1 VITSRFSANR
11 SPSFVLALSLLESDS
26 ACANLVATHAGSRSV
41 SATKIREWEV
51 VGIDLIG
58 RIDGLEVGEHSL
70 AFWGLGQVGVAI
82 KGPGGVIYVDPYLTD
97 SDGAGGSLPRTFPPP
112 LSPAEV
118 TNAAV
123 VLLTHVHIDH
133 TDPDTVLPLSG
144 ASPEARFVASF
155 TSSDALVEAGLDE
168 DRIFVPEVGEPVEVA
183 GARVTALPSSH
194 TELEHD
200 PGRGYPYL
208 GYVIEWNG
216 VTVYHAGDTVVYD
229 GLIET
234 LSAWDIDIAFV
245 PINGRDYFRTER
257 GIVGNADLRET
268 AELTE
273 TLDIGLIVP
282 THYDLIEGNT
292 VDPGHFVSHL
302 YSLNPMRPQKLLR
315 PGELL
320 YFVKDP
326 DD

>member
-1 VITSRFSANR
+1 
-11 SPSFVLALSLLESDS
+11 
-26 ACANLVATHAGSRSV
+26 
-41 SATKIREWEV
+41 V

-58 RIDGLEVGEHSL
+58 RIDALEVGAHSL
-70 AFWGLGQVGVAI
+70 AFWGLGQVAVVI
-82 KGPGGVIYVDPYLTD
+82 KGAGGVIYVDPYLTD
-97 SDGAGGSLPRTFPPP
+97 SDGEGGNLPRTFPPP
-112 LSPAEV
+112 LAPEEV
-118 TNAAV
+118 TNATA

-133 TDPDTVLPLSG
+133 TDPDTVLPLSE
-144 ASPEARFVASF
+144 ASSEARFVASF
-155 TSSDALVEAGLDE
+155 TSSDTLVEAGLDE
-168 DRIFVPEVGEPVEVA
+168 DRILVPEVGVPVEVA

-200 PGRGYPYL
+200 PERGYPYL
-208 GYVIEWNG
+208 GYVIEWND

-257 GIVGNADLRET
+257 GIVGNADFRET

-302 YSLNPMRPQKLLR
+302 YGLNPMRPQKLLR

-320 YFVKDP
+320 YLVKDP
-326 DD
+326 AD

>member
-1 VITSRFSANR
+1 MFSANCGLWFAC
-11 SPSFVLALSLLESDS
+11 SLTLALSYLEGDS
-26 ACANLVATHAGSRSV
+26 ACANLVAIDAGSKRV
-41 SATKIREWEV
+41 SATKIREGEV

-58 RIDGLEVGEHSL
+58 RIDALEVGGRSL

-82 KGPGGVIYVDPYLTD
+82 KGSGGVLYVDPYLTD

-112 LSPAEV
+112 LAPAEV
-118 TNAAV
+118 TNASAL
-123 VLLTHVHIDH
+123 LLTHVHVDH
-133 TDPDTVLPLSG
+133 TDPDTVLPLSE
-144 ASPEARFVASF
+144 ASPEARFVAPF
-155 TSSDALVEAGLDE
+155 TSGDTLVEAGLDG
-168 DRIFVPEVGEPVEVA
+168 DRIFVPEVGESVEIA
-183 GARVTALPSSH
+183 GARITALPSSH

-200 PGRGYPYL
+200 SERGYPYL

-234 LSAWDIDIAFV
+234 LSAWDIDVAFV
-245 PINGRDYFRTER
+245 PINGRDYFRTQR
-257 GIVGNADLRET
+257 GLVGNTDLRET

-292 VDPGHFVSHL
+292 ADPGHFVSHL
-302 YSLNPMRPQKLLR
+302 YNLNPMRPQKLLR

-326 DD
+326 GI

>member
-1 VITSRFSANR
+1 
-11 SPSFVLALSLLESDS
+11 
-26 ACANLVATHAGSRSV
+26 
-41 SATKIREWEV
+41 V

-58 RIDGLEVGEHSL
+58 RIDALEVGAHSL
-70 AFWGLGQVGVAI
+70 AFWGLGQVGVVI
-82 KGPGGVIYVDPYLTD
+82 KGAGGVIYVDPYLTD
-97 SDGAGGSLPRTFPPP
+97 SDGEGGNLPRTFPPP
-112 LSPAEV
+112 LAPEEV
-118 TNAAV
+118 TNATA

-133 TDPDTVLPLSG
+133 TDPDTVLPLSE
-144 ASPEARFVASF
+144 ASSEARFVASF
-155 TSSDALVEAGLDE
+155 TSSDTLVEAGLDE
-168 DRIFVPEVGEPVEVA
+168 DRILVPEVGVPVEVA

-200 PGRGYPYL
+200 PERGYPYL
-208 GYVIEWNG
+208 GYVIEWND

-257 GIVGNADLRET
+257 GIVGNADFRET

-302 YSLNPMRPQKLLR
+302 YGLNPMRPQKLLR

-320 YFVKDP
+320 YLVKDP
-326 DD
+326 AD